1 MRYLLATIAAL
12 LFALP
17 AGAQVNPSPGEVA
30 IDLASFGVGGVAR
43 PCEWVGIRL
52 NITDRGATPRDVMI
66 RLRTKDVDG
75 DYPTY
80 TRVIVTNPPLTQ
92 GVWLYAH
99 LPRDAS
105 ATFEV
110 TANAAIPT
118 EDGYRPG
125 RLLGSTVV
133 APTGGLAAPSS
144 GFMAVLGSRYME
156 LYQYQERLPGQGHSP
171 TMHEVVFTTK
181 DLAPND
187 LPDRDLGLRVFDAI
201 IWAEGDPIELTSERV
216 QAVRD
221 WVNAGGHLIVVM
233 PPVGQTWLT
242 DRNPLVDI
250 LPRVNMTRRDGVD
263 LEPYRPLLSD
273 RPAELVAMPENAT
286 VHEFEALESAEASEA
301 IPVLVGPEGEQVVV
315 RRLVGH
321 GAVTLVGLDLN
332 SPTMAGREALDPD
345 IFWNRVLGKRGD
357 LLKQREMTTLQG
369 GGSSLRFP
377 GRSPVAFDGAFDV
390 EIAKTGR
397 AAAGV
402 LLGFIVFV
410 LFWVVA
416 GPGGFALLKGFGQTK
431 HAWAAYAAATAL
443 FTVIAWGGATLIKP
457 SRVDATYLRFVD
469 HIYGQPTQRSRTWAS
484 ILIPWYG
491 DATISVG
498 NAEAGVTSSTVVPW
512 RPPSGGDASDG
523 GFPDSRDYPMLIG
536 GIGSITVP
544 TRATVKNIL
553 ADWVGEPAWAMPL
566 PLPAEGETEGQLR
579 LLTSEEKDT
588 YDRQGYSKPDV
599 AGVLVHDLPAALED
613 VTIIVVHGQEDLK
626 RARTSMARLAGGQL
640 LADAR
645 AYALAR
651 PWAPGEGLDLLQA
664 TTVPLQDNN
673 NRPVL
678 LDARGLLE
686 RLLPRNT
693 NAITPSPRDTDLT
706 NRLTALALY
715 SMLEPPDP
723 ASRTTNASHLV
734 TREQSHGWDLGRWFT
749 QPCVIIIGHIPDMR
763 DPDDTIAPIFVDGK
777 LAPMRGRTVVRW
789 VYPLPADPPEY
800 PVELETVSP
809 DEDL

>member
-17 AGAQVNPSPGEVA
+17 AGAQVNSAPGEVA

-52 NITDRGATPRDVMI
+52 NITDRGAQPRDVMI
-66 RLRTKDVDG
+66 RLRTTDVDG
-75 DYPTY
+75 DHPTY

-99 LPRDAS
+99 LPRSSS

-110 TANAAIPT
+110 TANAAIAT
-118 EDGYRPG
+118 EEGYRAG

-133 APTGGLAAPSS
+133 APTGGLPPASA
-144 GFMAVLGSRYME
+144 GFTAILGSRYME
-156 LYQYQERLPGQGHSP
+156 LYQYAETLGGQGHSP
-171 TMHEVVFTTK
+171 TVHERVFSTK

-187 LPDRDLGLRVFDAI
+187 LPDRDLGLRVFDTI
-201 IWAEGDPIELTSERV
+201 VWAEGDPIELTSERV
-216 QAVRD
+216 EALRN
-221 WVNAGGHLIVVM
+221 WVYAGGHLVIVM

-250 LPRVNMTRRDGVD
+250 LPRVSMTRHDGVD
-263 LEPYRPLLSD
+263 LEPYRPLLCD
-273 RPAELVAMPENAT
+273 RPEALVEMPDNAT
-286 VHEFEALESAEASEA
+286 VHQFESLEGAEPSEA
-301 IPVLVGPEGEQVVV
+301 MTILVGPEGEQVVV

-332 SPTMAGREALDPD
+332 SPTLVGREALDPD
-345 IFWNRVLGKRGD
+345 VFWNRVLGRRGD
-357 LLKQREMTTLQG
+357 LLKQREMSTLQA

-377 GRSPVAFDGAFDV
+377 QRSPVAFDGAFDA

-402 LLGFIVFV
+402 LLGFIIFV
-410 LFWVVA
+410 MFWVIA
-416 GPGGFALLKGFGQTK
+416 GPGGFALLKGIGQTK
-431 HAWAAYAAATAL
+431 HAWAAYAAATVL
-443 FTVIAWGGATLIKP
+443 FTIIAWGGATLIKP
-457 SRVDATYLRFVD
+457 SRVDVTYLRYVD

-491 DATISVG
+491 DATIRVG
-498 NAEAGVTSSTVVPW
+498 NEEAGETNSTVVPW
-512 RPPSGGDASDG
+512 RPPSGEITTG
-523 GFPDSRDYPMLIG
+523 GFPDSRAYPMVIG

-566 PLPAEGETEGQLR
+566 PVPAEGEAEGRLR
-579 LLTSEEKDT
+579 LLSSEEKDAH
-588 YDRQGYSKPDV
+588 DNPGYSKPDV

-613 VTIIVVHGQEDLK
+613 VTIIVVHGQEEL
-626 RARTSMARLAGGQL
+626 RRPRTSMARLAGGQL

-645 AYALAR
+645 AYSLTR
-651 PWAPGEGLDLLQA
+651 PWAPGQGLDLLQA
-664 TTVPLQDNN
+664 TSVPLQDNN

-678 LDARGLLE
+678 LNARGLLE
-686 RLLPRNT
+686 RLLPRNSS
-693 NAITPSPRDTDLT
+693 ALSPRPGDTDLT
-706 NRLTALALY
+706 QRLTALALY

-723 ASRTTNASHLV
+723 SSRATNASHIV
-734 TREQSHGWDLGRWFT
+734 AREQSHGWDLGRWFT
-749 QPCVIIIGHIPDMR
+749 QPCVIIIGHIPDLR
-763 DPDDTIAPIFVDGK
+763 DPEDTVAPIFVDGK
-777 LAPMRGRTVVRW
+777 RAPMRGRTVVRW
-789 VYPLPADPPEY
+789 VYPLPTDPPEY
-800 PVELETVSP
+800 PVPLDTISP
-809 DEDL
+809 DGPL